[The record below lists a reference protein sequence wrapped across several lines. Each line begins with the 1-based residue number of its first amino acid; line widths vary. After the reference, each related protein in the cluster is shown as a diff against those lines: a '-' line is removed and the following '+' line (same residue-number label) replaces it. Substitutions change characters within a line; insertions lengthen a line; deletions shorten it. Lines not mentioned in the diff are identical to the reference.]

1 MTLARNRD
9 DRSPKV
15 IASSL
20 TNLFASRR
28 VVSQINKLSWDELV
42 ESDKG
47 TWFESN
53 ALWAES
59 FPFMFPESSFADAA
73 GNVPKI
79 AALSGVKSGNVRDLA
94 CGPGR
99 YALPFAQGGY
109 SVTGVDRTQFLLD
122 KARDAAN
129 RAGVTV
135 EWIEQDMRDFV
146 RPAAFDLAINVFT
159 SFGYFDDPTENRRV
173 LENIYTSLMPG
184 GVFVFD
190 HLGKELLAARFVPT
204 RSDVLPDG
212 RIRFARQTIT
222 DDWTHIDAEWVL
234 VDGSRASTF
243 RLRHWIYSGHEIR
256 ELLTS
261 AGFRDVSLYGS
272 FDGVPYD
279 PQATRLVAIARKT
292 S

>member
-1 MTLARNRD
+1 LARNRD
-9 DRSPKV
+9 DRLLKLA
-15 IASSL
+15 ASSL
-20 TNLFASRR
+20 TNLLGARL
-28 VVSQINKLSWDELV
+28 VVSQTNKLSWDELV
-42 ESDKG
+42 ESDKA

-53 ALWAES
+53 ALWAEL

-79 AALSGVKSGNVRDLA
+79 AALSGVQSGNVLDLA

-99 YALPFAQGGY
+99 YAVPLAQRGY
-109 SVTGVDRTQFLLD
+109 IVTAVDRTQFLLD

-129 RAGVTV
+129 RAGAKV
-135 EWIEQDMRDFV
+135 EWVEQDMRDFV
-146 RPAAFDLAINVFT
+146 RPTAFDLAINVFT
-159 SFGYFDDPTENRRV
+159 SFGYFDDPDENRRV
-173 LENIYTSLMPG
+173 LDNLYTSLKPG

-212 RIRFARQTIT
+212 RIRFARQAIT
-222 DDWTHIDAEWVL
+222 DDWTRIDVEWVL
-234 VDGSRASTF
+234 VDGGQASTF
-243 RLRHWIYSGHEIR
+243 RLRHWIYSGQEIR
-256 ELLTS
+256 ELLIS

-279 PQATRLVAIARKT
+279 PQATRLVAVARKA